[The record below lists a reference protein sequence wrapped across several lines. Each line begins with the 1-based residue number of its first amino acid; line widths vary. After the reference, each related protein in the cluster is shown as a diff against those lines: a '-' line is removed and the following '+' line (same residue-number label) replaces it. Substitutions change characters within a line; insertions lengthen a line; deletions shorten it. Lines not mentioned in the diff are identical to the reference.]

1 MTDGPNLPPPPESP
15 PTQVPPPPNPGGGG
29 RSPLRWVLI
38 GAGGC
43 LVLVLLSTVA
53 FVGCLAVIGTS
64 GGGGGGPVAPAGES
78 GDEAESRQANE
89 GGTETAVVKVGG
101 TPGMRF
107 TGSVGNID
115 STRSVDGV
123 TPAEYE
129 VKYSSRALD
138 MDSVFVDFYKEMN
151 AQAEYPEGTL
161 EVQIVVDGQV
171 VQESSS
177 SANDGYVSI
186 TWSPEG

>member
-1 MTDGPNLPPPPESP
+1 M
-15 PTQVPPPPNPGGGG
+15 
-29 RSPLRWVLI
+29 
-38 GAGGC
+38 
-43 LVLVLLSTVA
+43 LVLLSTVA

-64 GGGGGGPVAPAGES
+64 GGGGGGEAPVAPAGSQQGEGES
-78 GDEAESRQANE
+78 GDESESRQANE
-89 GGTETAVVKVGG
+89 GGTKTAVIKVAG

-107 TGSVGNID
+107 TGNIGNMN

-129 VKYSSRALD
+129 VKFSSRAVD
-138 MDSVFVDFYKEMN
+138 FDSVYVDFYKEMN

-161 EVQIVVDGQV
+161 AVQIVVDGQV